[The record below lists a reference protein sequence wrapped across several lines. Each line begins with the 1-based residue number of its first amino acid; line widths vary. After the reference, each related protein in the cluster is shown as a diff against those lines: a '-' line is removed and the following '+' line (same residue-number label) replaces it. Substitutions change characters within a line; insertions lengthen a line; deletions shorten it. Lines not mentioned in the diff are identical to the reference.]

1 MPFTW
6 AVPLSLKPRSLAF
19 PRSQRLHPASSLAFF
34 LLPSYHTCCEVH
46 PFTLAHAVKDA
57 RDGGSDSS
65 ACSARGTGSVTRRH
79 LAQHGTLFIRGDP
92 GLSLLRR
99 QLVGTI
105 SECQACEY
113 WRDSAPVG
121 PCVDSN
127 LCLVDVRTG
136 HHFLSCG
143 MRFGV
148 YGTSELL
155 QARTH

>member
-1 MPFTW
+1 M
-6 AVPLSLKPRSLAF
+6 SLKPLSFVSSRLA
-19 PRSQRLHPASSLAFF
+19 PTSYPASSLASL
-34 LLPSYHTCCEVH
+34 LLPSHCTCCEVH
-46 PFTLAHAVKDA
+46 SFALAQAVKDVGV
-57 RDGGSDSS
+57 GGSDSS
-65 ACSARGTGSVTRRH
+65 ACIAGGTGSATRRH
-79 LAQHGTLFIRGDP
+79 LAQHSTLLVRGDP

-99 QLVGTI
+99 RLVGTT
-105 SECQACEY
+105 SKCQVCEY

-148 YGTSELL
+148 YGPSDS
-155 QARTH
+155 ASGTHA